1 MVVSRLDRHT
11 RPIVCAATSG
21 PRDAQPSI
29 EARVGSGP
37 NRERMEDDL
46 LLLSIHSVKE
56 ARRDGPNFVAEVAL
70 VFWTL
75 RAELEDAELA
85 EAM

>member
-1 MVVSRLDRHT
+1 MSRLDHHIRS
-11 RPIVCAATSG
+11 IVCAATTG
-21 PRDAQPSI
+21 NRDAQQSI

-37 NRERMEDDL
+37 SRERTEDDL
-46 LLLSIHSVKE
+46 LLLSIHSIKE

-75 RAELEDAELA
+75 KAELEDAELA